1 MAYDENLAAR
11 IRAYVQDDLD
21 VTEKKMFGGLAFLA
35 SGNMAVAA
43 VSAGGLML
51 RCDPEEADRLVAEDG
66 ASRMVM
72 KGREMQN
79 WLVVDERTSGSLQFC
94 ATLAPPESKADIDP
108 TAANAD
114 EHARWYAAWSAAV
127 SDRLSRVSSSSLRPQ
142 MSLLALK

>member
-21 VTEKKMFGGLAFLA
+21 VTEKQMFGGLAFLA

-79 WLVVDERTSGSLQFC
+79 WLVVDERTLATNEGLRTWLEVGLDFARSLP
-94 ATLAPPESKADIDP
+94 AK
-108 TAANAD
+108 
-114 EHARWYAAWSAAV
+114 
-127 SDRLSRVSSSSLRPQ
+127 
-142 MSLLALK
+142 